1 MKFFTI
7 ILIMIWVLITAF
19 SSPKASICPAL
30 RGRLNLKD
38 NLPTFRS
45 NCLILYDFNQ
55 FYKIINKIKDFMLK
69 YFLMSRTLIRKERGN
84 K

>member
-1 MKFFTI
+1 MGTYNLFFKPQGI
-7 ILIMIWVLITAF
+7 YL
-19 SSPKASICPAL
+19 PAL

-45 NCLILYDFNQ
+45 ICLILYDFNE